1 MKTTFKDY
9 LFNRLSP
16 SEVATHLFEVSELFP
31 KDQINQLF
39 RRETEKLLQDA
50 DNQEQTSDLLSFR
63 SMDHVAYIDRAVR
76 NVVGVRDPD
85 IDPLVQ
91 DLVAKLLMGSLFTKY
106 VGQPMVPRFKV
117 AVTNAIRTM
126 ATKRNRIK
134 KRFQPLEDDVPQ
146 QQQHYAPDEPDELLA
161 RFRNHVQNSVGSAG
175 LIVLDQRLDG
185 GDTKALIGRQGL
197 ETSYRVK
204 QVVGQV
210 KDALRT
216 FSKDMPEF
224 RNMVQRALEDEA
236 NTLDRRFRKPA
247 RVSTQ

>member
-1 MKTTFKDY
+1 M
-9 LFNRLSP
+9 P
-16 SEVATHLFEVSELFP
+16 APEIATHLFEVSELFP

-76 NVVGVRDPD
+76 NAGVRDPD

-91 DLVAKLLMGSLFTKY
+91 DLVVKLLMGSLFTKY

-117 AVTNAIRTM
+117 AVTNSIRTM

-146 QQQHYAPDEPDELLA
+146 QQHYQPDEPNELLA
-161 RFRNHVQNSVGSAG
+161 RFRSHLRNSVGHAG
-175 LIVLDQRLDG
+175 VMVLDQRLDG
-185 GDTKALIGRQGL
+185 GDTKELIGRQGL

-204 QVVGQV
+204 QVVAQV
-210 KDALRT
+210 KDALKT
-216 FSKDMPEF
+216 FSRDQPEF
-224 RNMVQRALEDEA
+224 RNMVQKALEDEA
-236 NTLDRRFRKPA
+236 NTLERRFDNRRRSGVQA
-247 RVSTQ
+247 